1 MNKQNPDKKI
11 KSFLQYSKAKA
22 LEFLF
27 ISVPSKQMAFQEAN
41 FADPAQSQQ
50 RQTNKPK
57 KKNGTLF

>member
-41 FADPAQSQQ
+41 FADPAQS
-50 RQTNKPK
+50 
-57 KKNGTLF
+57 